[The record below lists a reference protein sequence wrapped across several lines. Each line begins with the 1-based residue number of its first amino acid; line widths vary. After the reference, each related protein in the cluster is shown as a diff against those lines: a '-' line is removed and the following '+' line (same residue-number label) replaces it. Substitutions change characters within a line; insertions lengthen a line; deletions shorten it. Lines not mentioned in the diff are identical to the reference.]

1 MPLELPAPATP
12 ADTTGPQGRALRAWQ
27 AGQKLAEQDR
37 WIPAAEKFE
46 QAYRLHADEAYGLAG
61 AHALICAGQPQSALA
76 RTGALRKRH
85 PLVALGYVLE
95 SHALLELG
103 RPNDAANCL
112 ISLPAEVPRAL
123 PYWVALGLSLQ
134 KAHRNQEA
142 IAAFMQA
149 LALKMDDAVLHF
161 HLGTAFRDQG
171 MKAEAAECVRTALLL
186 GLGGSEI
193 AARGNLAFYERES
206 CRWAQA
212 DIELQRL
219 LDAVRA
225 APDDTDVETGPFIH
239 AVLDGDPHMLLKA
252 AKLYALRTASF
263 INALP
268 YRKAQAHPGRLRVA
282 YLSADFHQHAT
293 SQLMAQML
301 ECHDRSRYEVT
312 LISAGRDD
320 GSPMRQ
326 RIVAACERFEDVKGQ
341 KNLAIAKRIR
351 DLKIDILIDAKGA
364 TDGTLMRVTAHRA
377 APVQV
382 SWLGF
387 PGTSGAR
394 YVDYFIGDRVV
405 SPIANASHFSEKIA
419 QMPHCYQPNDAQR
432 VLPTASQRADWGLPA
447 DKVLLC
453 AFHQSYKISAEVFD
467 AWCRILQRVPD
478 AVLWLLTWN
487 ATVSDN
493 LLAAARERGIAED
506 RLLFAP
512 LLPHEQH
519 MQRLACADIYLDAW
533 PCNAHTTAGEAL
545 WVGVPVVTLTGE
557 IFAQRVAAS
566 LLETIGQPQLICH
579 DVDGYVNE
587 VASLAADA
595 PRRAELRAQLE
606 TQRTASTL
614 FDGERFA
621 RDIEALYDRMWE
633 RAVAGL
639 PPEHLAAV

>member
-1 MPLELPAPATP
+1 
-12 ADTTGPQGRALRAWQ
+12 
-27 AGQKLAEQDR
+27 
-37 WIPAAEKFE
+37 
-46 QAYRLHADEAYGLAG
+46 
-61 AHALICAGQPQSALA
+61 
-76 RTGALRKRH
+76 
-85 PLVALGYVLE
+85 
-95 SHALLELG
+95 
-103 RPNDAANCL
+103 
-112 ISLPAEVPRAL
+112 
-123 PYWVALGLSLQ
+123 
-134 KAHRNQEA
+134 
-142 IAAFMQA
+142 
-149 LALKMDDAVLHF
+149 
-161 HLGTAFRDQG
+161 
-171 MKAEAAECVRTALLL
+171 VRTALLL

-193 AARGNLAFYERES
+193 AARANLAFYEREA

-212 DIELQRL
+212 DIEMQRL

-239 AVLDGDPHMLLKA
+239 AVLDNDPHMLLKA

-263 INALP
+263 SNPLP

-326 RIVAACERFEDVKGQ
+326 RIVAACERFEDLKGQ

-387 PGTSGAR
+387 PGTSGAS

-405 SPIANASHFSEKIA
+405 TPLELAGHYSEKIA

-432 VLPTASQRADWGLPA
+432 LRPLASDRAEWGAPA
-447 DKVLLC
+447 DKLLLC

-467 AWCRILQRVPD
+467 AWCRILQRVPN
-478 AVLWLLTWN
+478 AVLWLLCWN
-487 ATVSDN
+487 TNVQDT
-493 LLAAARERGIAED
+493 LLAEARSRGIAAE

-512 LLPHEQH
+512 LLPHDEH
-519 MQRLACADIYLDAW
+519 MRRLGCADIYLDAW

-566 LLETIGQPQLICH
+566 LLETLGVPQLICH
-579 DVDGYVNE
+579 DREQYVDAVI
-587 VASLAADA
+587 ALAHD
-595 PRRAELRAQLE
+595 PERRAKLRAQIE
-606 TQRTASTL
+606 AQRTASTL
-614 FDGERFA
+614 FDGARFA
-621 RDIEALYDRMWE
+621 RDIEALYGRMWA

-639 PPEHLAAV
+639 PPEHLPAAADN